1 MKMKKKILMIEM
13 KMLSSLIQKI
23 NLQVAQQILGM
34 KRLMAAQHLEILDLH
49 QTILWKLIHIKVQ
62 TPQH

>member
-23 NLQVAQQILGM
+23 SLQVAQQILGM
-34 KRLMAAQHLEILDLH
+34 KRLMEAQHLEILDLH
-49 QTILWKLIHIKVQ
+49 QTILLKLIHIKVR

>member
-49 QTILWKLIHIKVQ
+49 QTILLKLIHIKVK
-62 TPQH
+62 THQH